1 MNLLEIKNLKTSFF
15 TSKGE
20 VQAVRGVSF
29 NLKKGEALG
38 IVGES
43 GSGKS
48 VTSMSIMKL
57 LPENGKILEGEILL
71 DEKDIVKMNKKE
83 IRSIRGKEIAMI
95 FQDPMSS
102 LNPLIPIGKQVGE
115 IISLHNKL
123 PKDEIK
129 KRTIELLDRV
139 KIPEPEKRYG
149 FYPHQF
155 SGGMRQRVMIAMAL
169 ANNPKILIADEP
181 TTALDVTI
189 QDQVL
194 KQMASA
200 IEDQD
205 MSMIFITHDLAVVA
219 QICTRVIVMYGGL
232 IMESSPIEELF
243 NNPAHP
249 YTIGLFNSLPS
260 MDQSKQEKLHPIPGS
275 PPDMLSPPKGCPF
288 APRCKYRRVICG
300 DERPPMVEISKDH
313 YALCHLQTEEGLK
326 QKDNPFARGERHA

>member
-29 NLKKGEALG
+29 DLKKGEALG

-57 LPENGKILEGEILL
+57 LPENGKIKEGEILFN
-71 DEKDIVKMNKKE
+71 DKDIVKMNMKE
-83 IRSIRGKEIAMI
+83 VRGIRGKEIAMI

-115 IISLHNKL
+115 MIAIHNNL

-129 KRTIELLDRV
+129 RRAIEMLGKV

-169 ANNPKILIADEP
+169 ANDPEILIADEP

-194 KQMASA
+194 KEMAES
-200 IEDQD
+200 IRDRD

-232 IMESSPIEELF
+232 IMESSHIEELF
-243 NNPAHP
+243 NNPSHP
-249 YTIGLFNSLPS
+249 YTMGLFKSLPS
-260 MDQSKQEKLHPIPGS
+260 MDQSKDEKLHPIAGS
-275 PPDMLSPPKGCPF
+275 PPDMLNPPKGCPF
-288 APRCKYRRVICG
+288 APRCKYARIICR
-300 DERPPMVEISKDH
+300 DELPPMVEISKDH
-313 YALCHLQTEEGLK
+313 YSLCHLQTEEGLR
-326 QKDNPFARGERHA
+326 QEGNPFKEVKNA

>member
-57 LPENGKILEGEILL
+57 LPENGKIKEGEILFNN
-71 DEKDIVKMNKKE
+71 KDIVKMNMKE
-83 IRSIRGKEIAMI
+83 VREIRGKDIAMI

-115 IISLHNKL
+115 MIAIHNKL

-129 KRTIELLDRV
+129 RRAIEMLSKV

-169 ANNPKILIADEP
+169 ANNPEILIADEP

-194 KQMASA
+194 KQMAES
-200 IEDQD
+200 IRERD

-243 NNPAHP
+243 NNPSHP
-249 YTIGLFNSLPS
+249 YTMGLFKSMPS
-260 MDQSKQEKLHPIPGS
+260 MDQSKDEKLHPIAGS
-275 PPDMLSPPKGCPF
+275 PPDMLNPPKGCPF
-288 APRCKYRRVICG
+288 APRCKYARIICR
-300 DERPPMVEISKDH
+300 DELPPMVEVSKDH
-313 YALCHLQTEEGLK
+313 YSLCHLQTEEGLR
-326 QKDNPFARGERHA
+326 QEGNPFGEVKNA